1 MKSIYTFFFI
11 LLFSSSI
18 SAQINR
24 DSLLEIWANTSLAD
38 TTRLKSIQKLA
49 VFFIN
54 SHPDSSLFFA
64 NLELKYSVK
73 VNNKKWQ
80 SKALNVIGNVF
91 IMKSEYKKAFDYFQK
106 CLVLA
111 IELNDKKGIAAVYN
125 NMGLINGNLGNYI
138 AAIKYYQMTLS
149 IDEELKEEKNIAG
162 SYLNIGTVYSSLEN
176 FDKAIDYFNKSLK
189 INERLDNKPS
199 IALAYSNIGSAL
211 SNQNKIQQAIEYL
224 QKSIFIRERL
234 NDKQGLATSF
244 NTMGHICMKE
254 AKYKEALTYY
264 NKSIQLQQELGDK
277 QGISFTSIQIGELFN
292 QQKKALKAIPWC
304 SKGLKESKLVG
315 SISTQRNSCDCLYKS
330 YKQLGNTKEALNF
343 HEQFLSLTDSLR
355 REESNKKL
363 EQFEFSKWMT
373 SDSLAKKEEIHKLE
387 LAHEK
392 ELSKKNATRDILLL
406 IGLIIL
412 ILSIGLWSRLI
423 YFRKQSQLLEDKTE
437 SLEKQQL
444 LNEVALLK
452 TQVNPHFLFNSLSIL
467 SSLVGLDPDLSEKFI
482 DQLSRSYRY
491 ILEHQDHSL
500 VKLKTELEFINS
512 YSFLLKIRFENK
524 FDIQFDLTED
534 DLENFKIAPLTLQ
547 LLIENAVK
555 HNRMSIKEPLI
566 IEVQVEKNML
576 IVKNRLQ
583 KRSSESYSSGM
594 GLQNIKNRYALL
606 TSKPVWA
613 GEHDGTFM
621 VKVPLL

>member
-1 MKSIYTFFFI
+1 MKWKFTIFSI
-11 LLFSSSI
+11 LLFCSSI
-18 SAQINR
+18 SAQINK
-24 DSLLEIWANTSLAD
+24 DSLLKIWTNTRLDD

-49 VFFIN
+49 VYFIN
-54 SHPDSSLFFA
+54 NHPDSTLYFA
-64 NLELKYSVK
+64 NQELKFALK
-73 VNNKKWQ
+73 INNKKWQ
-80 SKALNVIGNVF
+80 SKALNVLGNVF

-111 IELNDKKGIAAVYN
+111 KELKDKKGIAAVYN
-125 NMGLINGNLGNYI
+125 NMGLINGNLGNYLT
-138 AAIKYYQMTLS
+138 AIKYYQMTLS
-149 IDEELKEEKNIAG
+149 IDEELREQKNIAG
-162 SYLNIGTVYSSLEN
+162 SYLNIGTIYSSLEN
-176 FDKAIDYFNKSLK
+176 FEKAIEYFNKSLK
-189 INERLDNKPS
+189 INEKLDNKPTM
-199 IALAYSNIGSAL
+199 ALAYSNIGSAL

-224 QKSIFIRERL
+224 KKSISIREIL
-234 NDKQGLATSF
+234 NDKQGLATSY

-254 AKYKEALTYY
+254 AKYKEALAYY

-277 QGISFTSIQIGELFN
+277 QGICYTSIQIGELFN
-292 QQKKALKAIPWC
+292 KQKQTLKAIQWC
-304 SKGLKESKLVG
+304 SKGFNESKLVG
-315 SISTQRNSCDCLYKS
+315 SNSTLRTSCDCLYKS

-343 HEQFLSLTDSLR
+343 HEKFLSLTDSLR

-363 EQFEFSKWMT
+363 EQFEFSKWVT

-392 ELSKKNATRDILLL
+392 ELNKKNATRDILLF

-412 ILSIGLWSRLI
+412 VLSIGLWSRLI

-467 SSLVGLDPDLSEKFI
+467 SSLVRLDPDLSEKFI

-491 ILEHQDHSL
+491 ILEHQDHTL

-524 FDIQFDLTED
+524 FDTRFDLTED
-534 DLENFKIAPLTLQ
+534 DLENYKIAPLTLQ

-555 HNRMSIKEPLI
+555 HNRMSLKEPLI
-566 IEVQVEKNML
+566 IEVQVENNML

-583 KRSSESYSSGM
+583 KRSSDSYSSGM

-606 TSKPVWA
+606 TSRPVWA
-613 GEHDGTFM
+613 GEHDGTFL